1 MKLSVFKKILSFVFV
16 ILILLGAF
24 LSQNSGTISAATTK
38 KQTVK
43 STTLQSGKQF
53 TLMNMPYNG
62 VNSIISTYKNQDLT
76 VRCIQNFGYTPDGK
90 FIFTIGECNVSG
102 EKYGMLTRCAVPSKV
117 GENAEAPSQEVVVL
131 EKFGHSDVIAVTQ
144 DDLSKQVYNL
154 WVSCKPG
161 SDGYARQIAR
171 LTYKVDKS
179 GKGKITKTVYINGFE
194 KTNVSGGKSGYY
206 TNKLKAEKIHCA
218 VDAESNQLVFR
229 LKLEGSS
236 CYYLSYNLKNI
247 NSALNSVK
255 DKGTFDIGTK
265 PKWQN
270 ARVVCN
276 LTPLCTFQSFDVEGK
291 SIYIIG
297 GHFGLGAQIYAFD
310 YETQK
315 NGKIKEQNIKT
326 TSDLSRIVTLDAVI
340 KIDDADYDKNYLE
353 VEGFKVE
360 NSGKKTYCYVSFNCS
375 GPNMRNSVS
384 VYKVALK

>member
-1 MKLSVFKKILSFVFV
+1 MKSSVSKKVIALLFFVV
-16 ILILLGAF
+16 VLLG
-24 LSQNSGTISAATTK
+24 LLLPQSGGEISAATTN

-43 STTLQSGKQF
+43 SSTLQSGKQF

-90 FIFTIGECNVSG
+90 YIFTIGECNVSG

-117 GENAEAPSQEVVVL
+117 GENAQAPSQEVVVL
-131 EKFGHSDVIAVTQ
+131 EKFGHSDVMAVTQ

-161 SDGYARQIAR
+161 SDGYGRQIAR
-171 LTYKVDKS
+171 LTYKVDKA
-179 GKGKITKTVYINGFE
+179 GKGKIAKTVYISGFE

-218 VDAESNQLVFR
+218 VDSESNQIVFR

-310 YETQK
+310 YKTQK
-315 NGKIKEQNIKT
+315 DGKIKEQNIKT

-360 NSGKKTYCYVSFNCS
+360 KSGKKTYCYVSFNCS

-384 VYKVALK
+384 VYKFALK

>member
-1 MKLSVFKKILSFVFV
+1 MKSSVSKKIIYVLISLLLLSGL
-16 ILILLGAF
+16 LIPQ
-24 LSQNSGTISAATTK
+24 SSGIISAATTK

-43 STTLQSGKQF
+43 SSTLQSGKQF
-53 TLMNMPYNG
+53 NLMNMPYNG
-62 VNSIISTYKNQDLT
+62 VNSIISTYKNKDIT

-90 FIFTIGECNVSG
+90 YIFTIGECNVSG
-102 EKYGMLTRCAVPSKV
+102 ERYGMLTRCAVPSKV
-117 GENAEAPSQEVVVL
+117 GEDAEAPSQDVMVL

-161 SDGYARQIAR
+161 NDGYGRQIAR
-171 LTYKVDKS
+171 LTYKVDS
-179 GKGKITKTVYINGFE
+179 AGKGKIAKTVYIKGFE
-194 KTNVSGGKSGYY
+194 KTNVSSGKAGYY
-206 TNKLKAEKIHCA
+206 TNKLGAEKIHCA
-218 VDAESNQLVFR
+218 VDAESNQIVFR
-229 LKLEGSS
+229 LKLEGAS

-297 GHFGLGAQIYAFD
+297 GHFGLGAEVYAFD

-315 NGKIKEQNIKT
+315 DGKIKEQNIKT

-360 NSGKKTYCYVSFNCS
+360 KSGKKTYCYVSFNCS
-375 GPNMRNSVS
+375 GPSMRNSVS
-384 VYKVALK
+384 VYKFALK